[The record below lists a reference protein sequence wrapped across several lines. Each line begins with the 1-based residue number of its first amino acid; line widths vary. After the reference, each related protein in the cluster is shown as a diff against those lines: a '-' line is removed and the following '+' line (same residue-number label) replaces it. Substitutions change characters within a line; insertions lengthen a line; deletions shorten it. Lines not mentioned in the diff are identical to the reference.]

1 MRRKLRKARRDK
13 FGRNLSP
20 KRDPYRINDV
30 LYNGTHKLEDF
41 GGNLIWWT
49 WNVMNLKM
57 YYKDVTF

>member
-49 WNVMNLKM
+49 
-57 YYKDVTF
+57 